1 MSTRDELYGFLAST
15 HPFSL
20 VEVGL
25 LRELAEEGVP
35 LNLVEREHLFH
46 MGESAEHFFLLM
58 SGSLAMYRL
67 NHDGEE
73 KVYRVAKTGDAVAE
87 AVMFAEP
94 CLYPLSAQALEP
106 SRLYRL
112 PRRNLL
118 DIAER
123 SPAFALSML
132 RAMAG
137 TICQAINRI
146 DLLTTTGAEQ
156 RLAAYLASQH
166 RRQGTTRL
174 TLPVNGNVLA
184 AQLGVTPV
192 TLSRQLSRL
201 RQGGVISG
209 QKRVVCLLD
218 IAALYAAAGLPPPQD
233 MGRLGDCHDLG
244 EGMIECCQKT

>member
-1 MSTRDELYGFLAST
+1 MT
-15 HPFSL
+15 
-20 VEVGL
+20 
-25 LRELAEEGVP
+25 
-35 LNLVEREHLFH
+35 LVEREHLFH
-46 MGESAEHFFLLM
+46 MGEKAEHFYLLM
-58 SGSLAMYRL
+58 SGTLAMYRS

-73 KVYRVAKTGDAVAE
+73 KVYRIARAGDAVAE

-94 CLYPLSAQALEP
+94 CVYPLSAQALEA
-106 SRLYRL
+106 SRVYRL
-112 PRRNLL
+112 SRRRLL
-118 DIAER
+118 EIAER
-123 SPAFALSML
+123 SPAFAMSML

-166 RRQGTTRL
+166 CRQGTTRL

-201 RQGGVISG
+201 RQNGVISG
-209 QKRVVCLLD
+209 QKRTICLLD
-218 IAALYAAAGLPPPQD
+218 VAALYAAAGLPGPQ
-233 MGRLGDCHDLG
+233 GESRLGGCHDLG
-244 EGMIECCQKT
+244 EGMIECCQKI

>member
-1 MSTRDELYGFLAST
+1 MSMRDELYSFLTST

-20 VEVGL
+20 VDDGL
-25 LRELAEEGVP
+25 LGELADDAI
-35 LNLVEREHLFH
+35 LLTLVEREHLFH
-46 MGESAEHFFLLM
+46 MGEEARYFFLLI
-58 SGSLAMYRL
+58 SGALAMYRS

-73 KVYRVAKTGDAVAE
+73 KVYRMAKAGDAVAE

-118 DIAER
+118 AIAER
-123 SPAFALSML
+123 CPAFAMSML

-166 RRQGTTRL
+166 RRQGSTRL

-209 QKRVVCLLD
+209 QKRTICLLD
-218 IAALYAAAGLPPPQD
+218 VAALYAAAGLPAPQD
-233 MGRLGDCHDLG
+233 EGRLGGCHDLG
-244 EGMIECCQKT
+244 EGMIECCQKL